1 MGDKIWLI
9 MKELGL
15 VARLKCCGYISNT
28 KSFICVS
35 GFGMEY
41 GDLEH
46 LSAVEER
53 LSNKLILEKL

>member
-1 MGDKIWLI
+1 MI

-15 VARLKCCGYISNT
+15 VAILDRCGYTPDT

-35 GFGMEY
+35 EFGMEY

-46 LSAVEER
+46 LSAMEKR
-53 LSNKLILEKL
+53 LSNKFILKQL